1 MEHKD
6 NKKLPKDQRG
16 KGKEKPKQIKNA
28 AILMGIGFE
37 MGAIIYGFVM
47 LGKWL
52 DNTYNDGDKLYIIFC
67 TLFGVAASLFIVVK
81 QLNRIHK

>member
-1 MEHKD
+1 MD
-6 NKKLPKDQRG
+6 QQNKQPSNDHDKPTQK
-16 KGKEKPKQIKNA
+16 KGKQLKNI
-28 AILMGIGFE
+28 AILSGIGFE

-52 DNTYNDGDKLYIIFC
+52 DRTYNDGEKLYIIFC
-67 TLFGVAASLFIVVK
+67 TLFGVAASLFIVIK